1 MTEISII
8 LSDGRTMNAVLF
20 EDKAPET
27 TKNFLRLVNEKF
39 FDGLCFHRV
48 IPSFM
53 IQGGGFAAENGGL
66 SHKEAPSTVVGEFA
80 SNGCK
85 TNDVSHLPGVLSMA
99 RAMDKNSASSQFF
112 ICVSD
117 CTYLDG
123 QYAAFGKLTDE
134 ESLKTAVDISNV
146 KTSSWQYYDDVPVEP
161 VVIKTIKVK

>member
-8 LSDGRTMNAVLF
+8 LNDGRTMNAVLY

-27 TKNFLRLVNEKF
+27 TKNFLRLIDEKF

-48 IPSFM
+48 IPAFM
-53 IQGGGFAAENGGL
+53 IQGGGFISENGGL
-66 SHKEAPSTVVGEFA
+66 IHKEAPCCVTGEFA
-80 SNGCK
+80 ANGWTK
-85 TNDVSHLPGVLSMA
+85 NDIRHTPGVLSMA

-117 CTYLDG
+117 CAYLDG
-123 QYAAFGKLTDE
+123 QYAAFGKLSDE

-146 KTSSWQYYDDVPVEP
+146 KTKSWSYYDDVPTQP
-161 VVIKTIKVK
+161 VVIKTVIVK